1 MNSDINSEGSVLDNM
16 KSNLNA
22 IKSALNKERIF
33 GTLAFPVMLILG
45 LSFSKLREGESI
57 GEVFS
62 QEYNLISILV
72 LIALIL
78 FWAMEQ
84 RR

>member
-1 MNSDINSEGSVLDNM
+1 MNSDIKSGGSVLDNM

-22 IKSALNKERIF
+22 IKSALNKEKIF
-33 GTLAFPVMLILG
+33 RTLAFPVMLILG

-57 GEVFS
+57 GEIFS

-72 LIALIL
+72 LIAMIL